1 MKRYLFCHALPH
13 INYLKTSGNN
23 ISKLFLTLRRHENN
37 EKLKLPSTIKTRAH
51 PLLVTF
57 DVLRLHVVTEKNQFR
72 CAIFRIL
79 IYSNPKILQ
88 ISFLKPFLASV
99 IKFFSSYKKFRRAV
113 FKRRSCN
120 SKNFWFFS
128 PHISKTT
135 SFDSKKHFYW
145 GISTTSIHL
154 FFYSRFS
161 YPTKHVVYMRQRNLH
176 KQPVYK
182 LNDYFCHIAIFF
194 EMLLKLSKN

>member
-1 MKRYLFCHALPH
+1 MLETPGMRLKMNSEIFFLQAFLGFNARVICNLVSIGFPLFGMKKYLFCRVLPH
-13 INYLKTSGNN
+13 INQPKTSGNG
-23 ISKLFLTLRRHENN
+23 ISKLFLPLRRHENN
-37 EKLKLPSTIKTRAH
+37 EKLKLSSTTRTRAH

-120 SKNFWFFS
+120 SKNF
-128 PHISKTT
+128 
-135 SFDSKKHFYW
+135 
-145 GISTTSIHL
+145 
-154 FFYSRFS
+154 
-161 YPTKHVVYMRQRNLH
+161 
-176 KQPVYK
+176 
-182 LNDYFCHIAIFF
+182 
-194 EMLLKLSKN
+194 

>member
-1 MKRYLFCHALPH
+1 MKL
-13 INYLKTSGNN
+13 S
-23 ISKLFLTLRRHENN
+23 
-37 EKLKLPSTIKTRAH
+37 STIKTRAH
-51 PLLVTF
+51 PFLVTS
-57 DVLRLHVVTEKNQFR
+57 DVLRLHVVTKKNQFR

-120 SKNFWFFS
+120 SKISRLFF
-128 PHISKTT
+128 PHISKTN

-145 GISTTSIHL
+145 GISTTSMHL
-154 FFYSRFS
+154 VFYSRFS
-161 YPTKHVVYMRQRNLH
+161 YLTKHVVYMHQRNLH
-176 KQPVYK
+176 QQPVYQ
-182 LNDYFCHIAIFF
+182 LNYYFCHIAIFF
-194 EMLLKLSKN
+194 EMLQKLSKN

>member
-1 MKRYLFCHALPH
+1 MKL
-13 INYLKTSGNN
+13 S
-23 ISKLFLTLRRHENN
+23 
-37 EKLKLPSTIKTRAH
+37 STIKTRAH

-57 DVLRLHVVTEKNQFR
+57 DVPRLHVVLKKNQFR

-113 FKRRSCN
+113 FKRCSCN
-120 SKNFWFFS
+120 SKIFWFFF

-135 SFDSKKHFYW
+135 SFDSTKHSYW

-154 FFYSRFS
+154 FFYSHFS
-161 YPTKHVVYMRQRNLH
+161 YLTKHVVYTRQRNLH

-182 LNDYFCHIAIFF
+182 FNDYFCDIAIFF
-194 EMLLKLSKN
+194 EMLLEISKN

>member
-1 MKRYLFCHALPH
+1 M
-13 INYLKTSGNN
+13 NN

-99 IKFFSSYKKFRRAV
+99 IKFFSSYKKFCRAV
-113 FKRRSCN
+113 FKRRFSN
-120 SKNFWFFS
+120 SNFFFCIYLKQLPLS
-128 PHISKTT
+128 PKSIFTGKYQQNQYTCFFILA
-135 SFDSKKHFYW
+135 FD
-145 GISTTSIHL
+145 I
-154 FFYSRFS
+154 
-161 YPTKHVVYMRQRNLH
+161 
-176 KQPVYK
+176 
-182 LNDYFCHIAIFF
+182 
-194 EMLLKLSKN
+194 